1 MKNQFKSIFICLL
14 TLLLVGCGIINTT
27 VRGDSVARSNLNR
40 VKSPCETIPRIYS
53 GVFYDCVLRG
63 KPSQAALWLGS
74 GAELMLVDIE
84 HYQGFWIR
92 LFYLTPFMNT
102 LSLVQSNSNK
112 KIGSALSSNYVYE

>member
-53 GVFYDCVLRG
+53 GVFYDMCVTW
-63 KPSQAALWLGS
+63 KTVTS
-74 GAELMLVDIE
+74 GVVAGVWSRINACG
-84 HYQGFWIR
+84 YR
-92 LFYLTPFMNT
+92 
-102 LSLVQSNSNK
+102 
-112 KIGSALSSNYVYE
+112 ALSGVLDTVVLPYTIYEHVIAGSIELK